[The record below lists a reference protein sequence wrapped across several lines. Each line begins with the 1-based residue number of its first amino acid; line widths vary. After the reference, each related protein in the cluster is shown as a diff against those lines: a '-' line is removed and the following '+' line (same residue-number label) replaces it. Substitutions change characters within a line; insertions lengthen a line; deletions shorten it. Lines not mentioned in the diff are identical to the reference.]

1 MVMNFRMMALGLSLA
16 GAAAGFSASDLNAPL
31 PRKGMLGAAVGPV
44 SVEKQKQTRL
54 PASEGLEVT
63 RLIPGGSAEALGLM
77 VGDVLVSVGKTKVGE
92 KNPLPTVIS
101 RYYANQPIELKVVRD
116 GKTIDLRGTLKERPR
131 QTSDEF
137 VVEYSQVVS
146 RGKRIRVITTR
157 PKGEGKFPTVFLI
170 GGIGAYS
177 VDGNFNTIAYGN
189 VMGPVANAGFATVRI
204 DKPGQGD
211 SEGPAYSDLRFG
223 DEQDAYLQAI
233 RYAKKLPYIDP
244 NRIAIFGQSMGGTF
258 GPLIAAQE
266 PVAGLAVHGTLAKS
280 WVEYWVENV
289 RRQSALAGASAA
301 DIDAEQKKLSALN
314 TFLFYEKQMPSQIIR
329 RHPEMKKFV
338 EEQIPDGK
346 TLSGV
351 GIPFFQELADQN
363 LMKAWSEV
371 KAPVLVLYGE
381 NDFISTRWDH
391 EYIVDTLN
399 QKSPGSAT
407 LRVLEQS
414 DHGFFQTTSPRDSM
428 EKWGKGSP
436 HNPNVEEAL
445 IDWLRKTLK
454 VN

>member
-1 MVMNFRMMALGLSLA
+1 
-16 GAAAGFSASDLNAPL
+16 
-31 PRKGMLGAAVGPV
+31 MLGAAVGPV
-44 SVEKQKQTRL
+44 SAEKQKVSGLR
-54 PASEGLEVT
+54 AGEGLEVT
-63 RLIPGGSAEALGLM
+63 RTVPGGSADALGLKA
-77 VGDVLVSVGKTKVGE
+77 GDILVSVGKEKVGE
-92 KNPLPTVIS
+92 KKPLPPVIS
-101 RYYANQPIELKVVRD
+101 RYYANQPIELKVIRD
-116 GKTIDLRGTLKERPR
+116 RKTVSLKGTLKERPR
-131 QTSDEF
+131 QISDDF
-137 VVEYSQVVS
+137 TVEYSQVVS

-157 PKGEGKFPTVFLI
+157 PKGDGKFPALFLI

-177 VDGNFNTIAYGN
+177 VDGNFSSIAYGN
-189 VMGPVANAGFATVRI
+189 VLEPVAKAGFATVRI

-211 SEGPAYSDLRFG
+211 SEGPAYADLKFG
-223 DEQDAYLQAI
+223 DEQDAYLQAL
-233 RYAKKLPYIDP
+233 RYAKHLSYIDP

-289 RRQSALAGASAA
+289 RRQSALAGASPA
-301 DIDAEQKKLSALN
+301 DIDADQKKLSALN
-314 TFLFYEKQMPSQIIR
+314 TFLFYEKMSPAQIVR
-329 RHPEMKKFV
+329 RHPEMKEFV
-338 EEQIPDGK
+338 AAQIPDGK
-346 TLSGV
+346 TISGV

-371 KAPVLVLYGE
+371 KAPVLVFWGE

-399 QKSPGSAT
+399 RKNPGSAT

-414 DHGFFQTTSPRDSM
+414 DHGFFRTSSPRDSM
-428 EKWGKGSP
+428 ERWGKGSP
-436 HNPNVEEAL
+436 HNPNIEEAL

-454 VN
+454 AP

>member
-1 MVMNFRMMALGLSLA
+1 MNLRLIGLA
-16 GAAAGFSASDLNAPL
+16 VGFTAAALAVSAGDLSAPL

-44 SVEKQKQTRL
+44 SAEKQKVSGLR
-54 PASEGLEVT
+54 AGEGLEVT
-63 RLIPGGSAEALGLM
+63 RTVPGGSADALGLKA
-77 VGDVLVSVGKTKVGE
+77 GDILVSVGKEKVGE
-92 KNPLPTVIS
+92 KKPLPPVIS
-101 RYYANQPIELKVVRD
+101 RYYANQPIELKVIRD
-116 GKTIDLRGTLKERPR
+116 GKTVSLKGTLKERPR
-131 QTSDEF
+131 QTSDDF
-137 VVEYSQVVS
+137 TVEYSQVVS

-157 PKGEGKFPTVFLI
+157 PKGDGKFPALFLI

-177 VDGNFNTIAYGN
+177 VDGNFPSIAYGN
-189 VMGPVANAGFATVRI
+189 VLEPVAKAGFATVRI

-211 SEGPAYSDLRFG
+211 SEGPAYADLKFG
-223 DEQDAYLQAI
+223 DEQDAYLQAL
-233 RYAKKLPYIDP
+233 RYAKHLPYIDP

-289 RRQSALAGASAA
+289 RRQSALAGASPA

-314 TFLFYEKQMPSQIIR
+314 TFLFYEKMTPAQIVR
-329 RHPEMKKFV
+329 RHPEMKEFV
-338 EEQIPDGK
+338 ASQTPDGK
-346 TLSGV
+346 TISGV

-371 KAPVLVLYGE
+371 KAPVLVFWGE

-399 QKSPGSAT
+399 RKNPGSAT
-407 LRVLEQS
+407 LRVLEQN
-414 DHGFFQTTSPRDSM
+414 DHGFFRTTSPRDSM
-428 EKWGKGSP
+428 ERWGKGSP
-436 HNPNVEEAL
+436 HNPNIEEAL
-445 IDWLRKTLK
+445 IDWLKKTLK
-454 VN
+454 DS